1 MDIHEFE
8 DFFDADVLVQLSN
21 NKQLSD
27 EDSDTE
33 EGTDVQHLSAGQ
45 LSTHADFRISFSSY
59 VAGSI
64 LTQEEKVHNFDEEEC
79 GSKDEPSNSMSFA
92 NEKWLSQQIP
102 LRIFQ
107 IFQILILKTSRC
119 LCLLFN
125 KMWFL

>member
-8 DFFDADVLVQLSN
+8 DFFDADVLMQLSN

-64 LTQEEKVHNFDEEEC
+64 LTKKKRF
-79 GSKDEPSNSMSFA
+79 
-92 NEKWLSQQIP
+92 I
-102 LRIFQ
+102 
-107 IFQILILKTSRC
+107 ILMKK
-119 LCLLFN
+119 N
-125 KMWFL
+125 VGQKMNRLIQ